1 MKCSC
6 SSYSSHSFIYP
17 NDNNIYKLR
26 SNWEDMQNNTIHLPI
41 TKSFRHSYKYV
52 PKYMYEDT
60 DEQSRRIQI
69 AEVVT
74 RNERAQGKRNE
85 G

>member
-1 MKCSC
+1 
-6 SSYSSHSFIYP
+6 
-17 NDNNIYKLR
+17 
-26 SNWEDMQNNTIHLPI
+26 
-41 TKSFRHSYKYV
+41 
-52 PKYMYEDT
+52 MYEDT
-60 DEQSRRIQI
+60 DEQSWRIQI